1 MQIKTNNYLIHF
13 NDDENLLKSTKSLEL
28 LESLLYKL
36 DDSQQ
41 ILGEETFDQL
51 ELELSL
57 INSNDMQEVNLQHRG
72 FDKSTD
78 VLSFPSQ
85 ESIRSGDYELVNKS
99 VHLGDILICHEI
111 CEKQAAEHKI
121 AYEDEF
127 IHLFAH
133 GLLHLYGYDHE
144 LNEEEDKLMRSLE
157 SKLIDLI

>member
-57 INSNDMQEVNLQHRG
+57 IN
-72 FDKSTD
+72 F
-78 VLSFPSQ
+78 
-85 ESIRSGDYELVNKS
+85 
-99 VHLGDILICHEI
+99 
-111 CEKQAAEHKI
+111 
-121 AYEDEF
+121 
-127 IHLFAH
+127 
-133 GLLHLYGYDHE
+133 
-144 LNEEEDKLMRSLE
+144 
-157 SKLIDLI
+157 